1 MKIAIIGSGISGLT
15 TGYLLSK
22 NHDITMFEKNDYIGG
37 HTHTHEIDHEGK
49 NLSVDSGFIVYNER
63 TYPNFIKLLD
73 QLGVERQLTRMGF
86 SVKSESDDLEYA
98 GHSLNGLFAQRSN
111 FFRPSFIRMLRSMKR
126 FNQEARRDLS
136 SIDPETTL
144 GDYLMS
150 NNYPTE
156 FIQHYIIPIGAAIWS
171 TVPSDMMNIPAVF
184 FIRFFENHGLLQITN
199 RPNWW
204 VIKGGSK
211 KYVDKIIS
219 KFKKDIRLSM
229 PVKNV
234 KRNKDLVTINFGSD
248 GEHEEKFDA
257 VVFATHSNQALT
269 LLHQPTKDEEEILG
283 SILYQSNDAI
293 LHFDDAILPK
303 RKTAWSSWNYLLDQD
318 QSKPVAL
325 TYNMNI
331 LQGIVSSKTFC
342 VTLNTQDLIKPEKV
356 IKYLNYEHPLFTLS
370 SIKAQEQ
377 KSKISGKNNTYYC
390 GAYWHNGFH
399 EDGVVSALDVCSH
412 FGETL

>member
-73 QLGVERQLTRMGF
+73 QLGVKRQLTRMGF

-136 SIDPETTL
+136 SIDPERTL

-219 KFKKDIRLSM
+219 KFKNDIRLSM

>member
-15 TGYLLSK
+15 TAYLLSR
-22 NHDITMFEKNDYIGG
+22 NHDIIMFEKNDYIGG

-49 NLSVDSGFIVYNER
+49 SLSVDSGFIVYNER

-86 SVKSESDDLEYA
+86 SVKSERDDLEYA

-111 FFRPSFIRMLRSMKR
+111 IFRPSFIRMLGSMNR
-126 FNQEARRDLS
+126 FNQESRKDLP
-136 SIDPETTL
+136 SIDSQTTL
-144 GDYLMS
+144 GDYLLK
-150 NNYPTE
+150 NNYSTE
-156 FIQHYIIPIGAAIWS
+156 FIQHFIIPIGAAIWS
-171 TVPSDMMNIPAVF
+171 TVPTDMMNIPAIF
-184 FIRFFENHGLLQITN
+184 FIRFFENHGLLQIIN

-211 KYVDKIIS
+211 RYVDKIIAE
-219 KFKKDIRLSM
+219 FKDKIRLST

-234 KRNKDLVTINFGSD
+234 KRDKDLVTISFGID
-248 GEHEEKFDA
+248 GENEEDFDA
-257 VVFATHSNQALT
+257 VVFATHSDQSLAL
-269 LLHQPTKDEEEILG
+269 LEQPTKDEVEILG
-283 SILYQSNDAI
+283 SIIYQNNDAV
-293 LHFDDAILPK
+293 LHFDDTILPK

-331 LQGIVSSKTFC
+331 LQGIVSTKTFC
-342 VTLNTQDLIKPEKV
+342 VTLNTQELIDPKKV

-370 SIKAQEQ
+370 SLRAQEQ

>member
-111 FFRPSFIRMLRSMKR
+111 LFRPSFIRMLRSMKR

-219 KFKKDIRLSM
+219 KFKNDIRLSM